1 MSRKIALAPLLGALL
16 LTSGTASAIDAAS
29 VQAYCDQVRQSAQQ
43 AKQRHVQIYAPRQDP
58 GKTFD
63 DATQSCL
70 DGIMSYKSMFQFKMP
85 SLGDVQGILQQ
96 MAKDMLN
103 KQCQAARA
111 QFDRAVQD
119 AVSTVNQS
127 TNQVP
132 GLDVG
137 VSTGSGVTVKPQDG
151 ESTIWGSIVN
161 RLGGGK

>member
-43 AKQRHVQIYAPRQDP
+43 AKQRHVQIFAPRQDP

-85 SLGDVQGILQQ
+85 SLGDVQGILSQ
-96 MAKDMLN
+96 MAKEMLN

-127 TNQVP
+127 TNQLP
-132 GLDVG
+132 GVDVD
-137 VSTGSGVTVKPQDG
+137 VSTGSGVTVNPKDR
-151 ESTIWGSIVN
+151 ESTIWGSIVDK
-161 RLGGGK
+161 LGGDK

>member
-43 AKQRHVQIYAPRQDP
+43 AKQRHVQIFAPRQDP

-85 SLGDVQGILQQ
+85 SLGDVQGILSQ
-96 MAKDMLN
+96 MAKEMLN

-127 TNQVP
+127 TNQLP
-132 GLDVG
+132 GVDVD
-137 VSTGSGVTVKPQDG
+137 VSTGSGVTVNPKDR

-161 RLGGGK
+161 KLGGDK

>member
-43 AKQRHVQIYAPRQDP
+43 AKQRHVQIFAPRQDP

-85 SLGDVQGILQQ
+85 SLGDVQGILSQ
-96 MAKDMLN
+96 MAKEMLN

-127 TNQVP
+127 TNQLP
-132 GLDVG
+132 GLDVD
-137 VSTGSGVTVKPQDG
+137 VSTGSGVTVKPKDD

-161 RLGGGK
+161 KLGGDK